1 MEIIIRREKPTGTEL
16 CALYDAVGWEGN
28 QPESLG
34 ISIAAYPCTLTV
46 RNEDG
51 TLIGYLSAF
60 SDEVSTTMIGELIVH
75 PMHQRTGIGSALLR
89 RLREQYPRPSIYA
102 NVLPAAK
109 EFFHAN
115 GFLEPSI
122 GLAVMV
128 AKQHPPS
135 K

>member
-1 MEIIIRREKPTGTEL
+1 MKTIIRREKPTGTEL

-28 QPESLG
+28 QPEALD
-34 ISIAAYPCTLTV
+34 ISIAAYPCTFTV

-60 SDEVSTTMIGELIVH
+60 SDEVLTTMIGELIVH

-102 NVLPAAK
+102 NVLPLPRN
-109 EFFHAN
+109 FFMLTA
-115 GFLEPSI
+115 FLNHQSEWR
-122 GLAVMV
+122 
-128 AKQHPPS
+128 
-135 K
+135 